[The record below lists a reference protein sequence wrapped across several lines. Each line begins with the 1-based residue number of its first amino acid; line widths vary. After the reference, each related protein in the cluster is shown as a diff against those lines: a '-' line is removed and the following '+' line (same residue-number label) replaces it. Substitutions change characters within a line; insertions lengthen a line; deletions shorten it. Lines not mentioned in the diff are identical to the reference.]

1 MGVLDQIAG
10 ARGRNDGQLHIELAE
25 QLAGNGDAEGIADV
39 VNGLGREQAV
49 AGDCVKVLYEIGY
62 RNPGLIAP
70 YAETFL
76 GLLQSKNNRLVWGA
90 MIALSRIAE
99 LNPHPVY
106 AQLNTVLAAYER
118 GSVITVDNAVSVL
131 AALCKA
137 DAAYEKRILPLLIR
151 HLQSCRAREIPQ
163 HLERMSVCLQKSNIE
178 PVVDI
183 LRTRMGELSKPQ
195 QARVGKALKKMKA

>member
-1 MGVLDQIAG
+1 
-10 ARGRNDGQLHIELAE
+10 
-25 QLAGNGDAEGIADV
+25 
-39 VNGLGREQAV
+39 GLGREQAV